1 MKLTFASVVLA
12 LAFAASAHAQAPYD
26 LVIKSGHVIDPKNGI
41 DGVRDVAIKDGRI
54 AAVRADISPSQ
65 ATKTVNAAGLG
76 MKDFANVMSK
86 FLALGMPLKDVVLRS
101 TWYPSKVIKREDLGH
116 LTVGAPADVAIL
128 RLEKGKFGFLDQ
140 SGGRLNGAAG
150 LRAS

>member
-12 LAFAASAHAQAPYD
+12 LAFAASAHAQARYD

-101 TWYPSKVIKREDLGH
+101 TCTPPR
-116 LTVGAPADVAIL
+116 
-128 RLEKGKFGFLDQ
+128 
-140 SGGRLNGAAG
+140 
-150 LRAS
+150 